1 MFLRCRLQQTLSG
14 ACRQT
19 EFIHST
25 FSKRH
30 NACPSTATRRG
41 RAGQQHHGWG
51 IRRINEHYRKEW
63 GEDFEARYPGRG
75 ITAEHIFAYTYALLH
90 DPVYRHKYA
99 IDLTREL
106 PRLPLYH
113 DFDIWAKMGQELLDL
128 HIGFESAEP
137 YPLQRIDKPG
147 MQSA

>member
-1 MFLRCRLQQTLSG
+1 MHFTGDTQCLPLYRY
-14 ACRQT
+14 T
-19 EFIHST
+19 ED
-25 FSKRH
+25 
-30 NACPSTATRRG
+30 G
-41 RAGQQHHGWG
+41 ERAGNITQWG

-63 GEDFEARYPGRG
+63 GEDFEAIYPSG

-99 IDLTREL
+99 IDLLREF

-137 YPLQRIDKPG
+137 YPLQRIVQPG
-147 MQSA
+147 DAKKRAF